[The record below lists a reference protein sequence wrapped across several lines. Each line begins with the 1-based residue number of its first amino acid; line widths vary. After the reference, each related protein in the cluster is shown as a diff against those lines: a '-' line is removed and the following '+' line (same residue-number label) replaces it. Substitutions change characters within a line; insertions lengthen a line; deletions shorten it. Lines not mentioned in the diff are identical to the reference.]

1 MKPAGVT
8 RKRKSNLVHLI
19 VDIGNSKV
27 KTAIYDEGTIVRHAQ
42 WGSLGAEKLEQWLDT
57 FTIEAAIYSDVRG
70 SSQELTYFL
79 QSRFSA
85 LALTHDTPLPIT
97 LAYRSPKT
105 LGKDRIAGA
114 VGGASLYPDE
124 PVLVIDL
131 GTSITYDMV
140 EPGGR
145 FVGGQISPGLHM
157 RFKALH
163 TFTGKLP
170 LVGYENPVPEIGYDT
185 ATSMRSGIVWGLAHE
200 VNGFIHQYQNTY
212 PGLKVILTG
221 GDAPVLV
228 SRVKYQIFA
237 VPQLILSGLNK
248 ILQYN
253 VELDK

>member
-1 MKPAGVT
+1 M
-8 RKRKSNLVHLI
+8 RLI

-27 KTAIYDEGTIVRHAQ
+27 KTAIFQENSCRKTAQ
-42 WGSLGAEKLEQWLDT
+42 WDSLGANKLEQWLED
-57 FTIEAAIYSDVRG
+57 FPIEAAIYSDVRG
-70 SSQELTYFL
+70 RSQELTQFL
-79 QSRFSA
+79 QSRFAA

-97 LAYRSPKT
+97 LAYRSPET

-114 VGGASLYPDE
+114 VGGAALYPDE
-124 PVLVIDL
+124 AVLVIDL

-145 FVGGQISPGLHM
+145 FVGGQITPGLHM

-170 LVGYENPVPEIGYDT
+170 LVGYEKAVPEIGYNT
-185 ATSMRSGIVWGLAHE
+185 ATSLQSGVVWGVAHE

-212 PGLKVILTG
+212 AGLKVILTG